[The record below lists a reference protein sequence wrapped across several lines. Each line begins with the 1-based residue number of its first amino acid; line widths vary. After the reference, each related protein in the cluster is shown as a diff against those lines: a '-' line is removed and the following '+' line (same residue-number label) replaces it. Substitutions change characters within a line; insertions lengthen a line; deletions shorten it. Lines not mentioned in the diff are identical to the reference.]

1 MKINVIMACDL
12 NGVIGING
20 KLPWN
25 IPEDLKRF
33 KELTMNHAV
42 IMGRKTWESLPV
54 KPLSGRENIVVCS
67 SCNYG
72 IMSGDN
78 FVARASL
85 ASALSAAKALGKKE
99 AFVIG
104 GSRLFEEAML
114 IADTVYVT
122 VANHEVDVQPGDEA
136 VCINEPA
143 LSSWK
148 MVNCVHL
155 IDHTFY
161 VLNRRQPVAD
171 TIKEKYHD

>member
-1 MKINVIMACDL
+1 VKINVIMACDQR
-12 NGVIGING
+12 GVIGING
-20 KLPWN
+20 KIPWY
-25 IPEDLKRF
+25 IPEDFSRF
-33 KELTMNHAV
+33 KNLTMNHAV

-54 KPLSGRENIVVCS
+54 KPLPGRENIVVCS

-104 GSRLFEEAML
+104 GSRLFEEATC
-114 IADTVYVT
+114 IADTVYLT
-122 VANHEVDVQPGDEA
+122 VVNHEVEVQHGDDVVG
-136 VCINEPA
+136 INEPT
-143 LSSWK
+143 LSIWK
-148 MVNCVHL
+148 MVNCVNL

-171 TIKEKYHD
+171 TIREKNHD